1 MRNTTQYL
9 YWIIVQSLCGIILMR
24 NLSFIMSIN
33 YLYLYP
39 FASCC
44 FYGSITL
51 WGSLMLSAYYN
62 PRKCEYSRLCH
73 LELILIII
81 QLLCDTFCSYKFQFS
96 GMPLL
101 LIFWILY
108 VRMILGMCFLIF
120 RYIFSWKPFASSY
133 SNHQ

>member
-1 MRNTTQYL
+1 MQRL
-9 YWIIVQSLCGIILMR
+9 YSHLPLIKKLILLMVSCPHGDSQGKDAFKAVAR
-24 NLSFIMSIN
+24 SHPHLLPADLSFIMSIN

-81 QLLCDTFCSYKFQFS
+81 
-96 GMPLL
+96 
-101 LIFWILY
+101 
-108 VRMILGMCFLIF
+108 
-120 RYIFSWKPFASSY
+120 
-133 SNHQ
+133 